1 MSLPMLPSFTLHR
14 LLALFALLASLL
26 ALAPTAHANP
36 IEPEKAF
43 AMRAQALDAQTV
55 EVVFDVA
62 KDYYL
67 YGDKFRFEAEKY
79 LEHFAQAGSVAS
91 VDLCHS
97 LRHGT
102 QTRQFASQRLVE
114 VVHDV
119 DGQFPGR
126 QFRRVS
132 LGLGGFRRDRLQ
144 CGDDPFERDTLPL
157 AGFANGPTALTTE
170 VDAMFLEHTGS
181 GGEFGNHLA
190 HRTVRRGGARRRKDN
205 LEVTHDRLGIE
216 VSS

>member
-1 MSLPMLPSFTLHR
+1 M
-14 LLALFALLASLL
+14 
-26 ALAPTAHANP
+26 
-36 IEPEKAF
+36 
-43 AMRAQALDAQTV
+43 
-55 EVVFDVA
+55 
-62 KDYYL
+62 
-67 YGDKFRFEAEKY
+67 
-79 LEHFAQAGSVAS
+79 AS
-91 VDLCHS
+91 VDLCHP

-132 LGLGGFRRDRLQ
+132 LGLGGFSRDRLQ

-205 LEVTHDRLGIE
+205 LEVTHDRLGFE